1 MNITI
6 VIVIIIIILV
16 LILKCHNYICT
27 NSFNDLLKLRR
38 KLERV
43 EGFKEH
49 IIIDNSNINKYKNND
64 YFYSLIDSGN
74 IGSKSNSDFYANY
87 LGIKLIE
94 KYYIGKLKDIN
105 IPNDIENF
113 IIKPYNLSSSQGLL
127 LIKNREDIVQKKK
140 FNSNDEIIKH
150 YKMNYIKN
158 DEQII
163 IVQKFINS
171 KIRPP
176 ELKVYS
182 FGGKVGILNYVK
194 WISETKRKIAYY
206 TKDWI
211 KLHGDNIE
219 KPSKLIQMMNDSN
232 LYTKNLKTFMRI
244 DFLIDEFTGDY
255 YFCEVSSYPLCA
267 NKFFYPTLKIDKYLY
282 NFWENNFPYNKYS
295 VKEVQEKTKNYNK
308 KELCENFFIN

>member
-1 MNITI
+1 MKVT
-6 VIVIIIIILV
+6 IVIIIIIIFLI
-16 LILKCHNYICT
+16 ILKCRNYIYT
-27 NSFNDLLKLRR
+27 NSFNELLKLRR

-43 EGFKEH
+43 EGYKKH

-64 YFYSLIDSGN
+64 YFYTLIDSGN
-74 IGSKSNSDFYANY
+74 IGSKSNSDFYADY

-94 KYYIGKLKDIN
+94 KYYFGKLKEIN
-105 IPNDIENF
+105 IPNDVENF

-150 YKMNYIKN
+150 YKKNYIKN

-182 FGGKVGILNYVK
+182 FNGRIGILNYVK
-194 WISETKRKIAYY
+194 WISEKKRKTAFY
-206 TKDWI
+206 TEDWN
-211 KLHGDNIE
+211 KLHGNNIK
-219 KPSKLIQMMNDSN
+219 KPLKLIQMINDSN

-267 NKFFYPTLKIDKYLY
+267 NKFFYPSLKIDKYLY
-282 NFWENNFPYNKYS
+282 NFWENNFPYNKYT
-295 VKEVQEKTKNYNK
+295 VKEIQEKTKNYNK
-308 KELCENFFIN
+308 KESCEIFLIN